1 MFDNIASIDI
11 GSSSIKIVKIKRG
24 FRNFEVVSLIHEEID
39 PDAAEKDYNSA
50 IGELF
55 TKILMV
61 NDLSDCRIV
70 MSSSSEKLT
79 IRNLSFPFSDL
90 TNIANAIPF
99 EVEDKIPFPISSA
112 SYDFQAFPE
121 NEDGGR
127 SVLLA
132 AVNKEIIADR
142 VNFFNEH
149 GLFPVYSGLESN
161 GLFRCYEYFNTVN
174 DENIIQID
182 IGCSKSIINIVK
194 NNTLSFT
201 RVIPAG
207 IGMIVTLISESIKC
221 PRSEALN
228 ILKSLDVDLSSKD
241 LNTKNTAYKD
251 SGITKTLY
259 KAICNETKNL
269 FMEICNEVIV
279 TINSDNPSNNPDHF
293 SRVILSGG
301 GSNVKGVSG
310 LISDLLN
317 MPALF
322 MPFLESYND
331 ENIKSRFP
339 ICFGNLLVY
348 LNHKDESINLLKG
361 DFLPEG
367 ADGILKQYRL
377 PVFFT
382 SAALV
387 ILIFNFLITFF
398 LVSKSSNYYE
408 DILKNRY
415 MKFFNVQNAPDDPL
429 EEGIKKLN
437 LIKKEL
443 SAIKTVTGEKDSF
456 MIMIGSVVKS
466 FPDPAGFDL
475 KRITYD
481 GSTIVIE
488 GEIRSSADLEIF
500 RNQLHK
506 SGLFESISSDIR
518 DSSTVR
524 SLFTM
529 TIKRKI

>member
-1 MFDNIASIDI
+1 LFDNIASIDI
-11 GSSSIKIVKIKRG
+11 GSSSIKIVKIRRG
-24 FRNFEVVSLIHEEID
+24 FKKFEVVSLIHEIID

-55 TKILMV
+55 TKILLE

-70 MSSSSEKLT
+70 MSAPSEKLV

-90 TNIANAIPF
+90 SNIANAIPF
-99 EVEDKIPFPISSA
+99 EIEDKIPFPVNSA

-132 AVNKEIIADR
+132 AIDKEILAQG
-142 VNFFNEH
+142 VNFFNDH
-149 GLFPVYSGLESN
+149 GLFPVFSGLESN

-174 DENIIQID
+174 DENIVQID
-182 IGCSKSIINIVK
+182 IGHNKSIINIVR
-194 NNTLSFT
+194 NNRLSFT

-207 IGMIVTLISESIKC
+207 INIIVNLISGSINC
-221 PRSEALN
+221 TRYEALN
-228 ILKSLDVDLSSKD
+228 IFQSLNIDVSSKE
-241 LNTKNTAYKD
+241 LNIKNTSYKD
-251 SGITKTLY
+251 SGINKTLY
-259 KAICNETKNL
+259 KKICDETKNL

-279 TINSDNPSNNPDHF
+279 TINSDNPSNDPDHF

-310 LISDLLN
+310 LISDVLN
-317 MPALF
+317 IPALF
-322 MPFLESYND
+322 MPFLDTYTD
-331 ENIKSRFP
+331 QNIKSGFP
-339 ICFGNLLVY
+339 VCFGNLLVY
-348 LNHKDESINLLKG
+348 LNSKNESINLLKG
-361 DFLPEG
+361 EFLPEG
-367 ADGILKQYRL
+367 SENILNKYRL

-387 ILIFNFLITFF
+387 IFILNFLITFF
-398 LVSKSSNYYE
+398 LVSKNSNYYE
-408 DILKNRY
+408 EILKNRY
-415 MKFFNVQNAPDDPL
+415 MKFFNVQSAPDDPL

-443 SAIKTVTGEKDSF
+443 SAVKTVTGEKDSF
-456 MIMIGSVVKS
+456 MIMIGSVVKN

-475 KRITYD
+475 KRLTYD

-488 GEIRSSADLEIF
+488 GEIRTSADLEVF

-518 DSSTVR
+518 DSSTAR

-529 TIKRKI
+529 TIKRKL